1 MKMHAMT
8 GLTRVSIGL
17 ETAPQEIEEVER
29 VFSAAN
35 VHVIVDPEIAR
46 FSVDSPWV
54 MYLTAPLAAFAA
66 RFSGRD
72 DGGDTPA
79 WKGVKR
85 FLDEVSTAYR
95 NREGSMVF
103 TDEES
108 EVMVALTAEL
118 PEAAYAEL
126 MQLDLA
132 QIEGKRI
139 SWDDEVGAWHTLG
152 GDICPKK

>member
-1 MKMHAMT
+1 MMQALR

-17 ETAPQEIEEVER
+17 ETAPAEVEAVER

-54 MYLTAPLAAFAA
+54 MYLTAPLEPFAD
-66 RFSGRD
+66 RFCGRD
-72 DGGDTPA
+72 EGRDAPA
-79 WKGVKR
+79 WTGVKR
-85 FLDEVSTAYR
+85 FLDEISDAYG

-118 PEAAYAEL
+118 PEIAYAEL
-126 MQLDLA
+126 IGLDLTK
-132 QIEGKRI
+132 IEGKRI
-139 SWDDEVGAWHTLG
+139 SWDHDVGAWHTLG